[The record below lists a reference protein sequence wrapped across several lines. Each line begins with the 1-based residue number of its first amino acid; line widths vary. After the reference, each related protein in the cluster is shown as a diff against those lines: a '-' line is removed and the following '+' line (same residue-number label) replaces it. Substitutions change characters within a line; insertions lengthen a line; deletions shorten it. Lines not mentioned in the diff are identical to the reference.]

1 MVGEP
6 EWTPIEGNFLQLKYL
21 KIKYYELIEWNAEGY
36 HFPVLESLVLVV
48 LSKLSEI
55 PSGIGETPTL
65 RYIYL
70 KHCNLSAAISAMR
83 IVEELKDGGNEDIRV
98 EVEFGEQEES
108 EMFRKM
114 VKEEGFTTNNLHL
127 TN

>member
-36 HFPVLESLVLVV
+36 HFPVLESLVLVG

-55 PSGIGETPTL
+55 PSGIGEKSTL
-65 RYIYL
+65 RYLYL
-70 KHCNLSAAISAMR
+70 KHCSMSAAISAVR
-83 IVEELKDGGNEDIRV
+83 IAEEQEEYGNEELRV
-98 EVEFGEQEES
+98 EVEFWEQKEN
-108 EMFRKM
+108 EMFRELM
-114 VKEEGFTTNNLHL
+114 KEEGFTTSNLHL
-127 TN
+127 IY